1 MKKAFTAVT
10 LAMIDEKMLLEG
22 EKENE
27 YLLMESSVGGLKSEE
42 IHHFTFKVG
51 YIQNR
56 RFNMT
61 GP

>member
-1 MKKAFTAVT
+1 MTS
-10 LAMIDEKMLLEG
+10 AMIDEKMLLEG

-56 RFNMT
+56 RFNTT